1 MTIEAFD
8 LHKQLFIIAELSAN
22 HNHDI
27 ALSKE
32 AIRLAKEAGADA
44 IKLQTYTPD
53 TITLDVKNEHFKAGD
68 IWSNEYLYDLYARAY
83 MPWEWQR
90 ELKAYADDLGMMLF
104 SSPFDTT
111 SVDFLETLHVS
122 AYKIASFEITDTGLI
137 RKVAALGK
145 PVIISTGIADI
156 EDIELALRTCKEVG
170 NEQIVLLKC
179 TSAYPA
185 KDADMNLATI
195 TDMAE
200 RFGVTVGLSDHSL
213 GIEACVA
220 AVALGARVIEKH
232 FTPDKNLDTPD
243 RAFSLD
249 PTEFKTMVDAVRRVD
264 AMRGSVHY
272 GGSKRYARS
281 LFVTADIAAGEAFTW
296 KNIRSVRPGHGLHP
310 KYFERLLTCKAPRS
324 FSAGEPLE
332 LDEEF
337 LRGL

>member
-1 MTIEAFD
+1 MTIGTYD
-8 LHKQLFIIAELSAN
+8 LDTQLFIIAELSAN

-53 TITLDVKNEHFKAGD
+53 TITLNVKNEHFKAGD
-68 IWSNEYLYDLYARAY
+68 IWSNEYLYDLYERAY

-90 ELKAYADDLGMMLF
+90 ELKAYADELGIMLF
-104 SSPFDTT
+104 SSPFDAT
-111 SVDFLETLHVS
+111 SVDFLESLHVS
-122 AYKIASFEITDTGLI
+122 AYKIASFEITDIPLI
-137 RKVAALGK
+137 KKVAALGK

-156 EDIELALRTCKEVG
+156 KDIELALLTCKEAG

-185 KDADMNLATI
+185 NDADMNLMSI
-195 TDMAE
+195 TDMAQ
-200 RFGVTVGLSDHSL
+200 RFGVAVGLSDHSL
-213 GIEACVA
+213 GTEAPIA

-243 RAFSLD
+243 REFSLD
-249 PTEFKTMVDAVRRVD
+249 PSEFKTMVDAARRVD
-264 AMRGSVHY
+264 AMRGGVHY

-281 LFVTADIAAGEAFTW
+281 LFVTADIAEGEAFTC

-310 KYFERLLTCKAPRS
+310 KYYEKLLTCKAPRS
-324 FSAGEPLE
+324 FTAGEPLE

-337 LRGL
+337 LNAL